1 MKLGVILQVCSYSG
15 VGGIMIDDSVMQT
28 IRGLVLALCF
38 FGAVQGVFWIMDYLN
53 RSTKK

>member
-1 MKLGVILQVCSYSG
+1 
-15 VGGIMIDDSVMQT
+15 MIDDSVMQT

-53 RSTKK
+53 KSVKK